1 MSHLGAK
8 SDINI
13 TPLIDIVLV
22 LLIVFIVLVPTLA
35 KVSDAALP
43 TQGPPPPEGSGVPL
57 VLSLDAQG
65 QPFLQQ
71 EALAWSEIQTRLVPP
86 LLLQPHG
93 ARKVFLKV
101 AGDLPHGTAVRAMD
115 EIRAAS
121 DQAKSR
127 TLGVSDGGGDA
138 KVVLSLNK
146 S

>member
-1 MSHLGAK
+1 MSHLAAK

-35 KVSDAALP
+35 KVADAALP
-43 TQGPPPPEGSGVPL
+43 NQGPQPPTGSEVPL

-65 QPFLQQ
+65 QPYLQQ
-71 EALAWSEIQTRLVPP
+71 EVLAWGDIQARLVPP

-101 AGDLPHGTAVRAMD
+101 AGDLPHGTAVRALD

-121 DQAKSR
+121 NQARER
-127 TLGVSDGGGDA
+127 TGLGPNDGGEV
-138 KVVLSLNK
+138 KVVLSMTK